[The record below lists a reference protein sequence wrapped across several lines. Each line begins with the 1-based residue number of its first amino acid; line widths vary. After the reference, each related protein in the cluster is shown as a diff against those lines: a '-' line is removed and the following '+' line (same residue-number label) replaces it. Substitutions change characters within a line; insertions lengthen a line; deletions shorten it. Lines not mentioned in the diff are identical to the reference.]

1 MCNIHI
7 VNIVISIKK
16 EGVTKRKKR
25 AWWKQK
31 SERIAQHRFGAFRTS
46 LASRRSSFVLEPDY
60 ADISKR
66 LRLMSQSHF
75 LSAETKS
82 PSF

>member
-1 MCNIHI
+1 M
-7 VNIVISIKK
+7 
-16 EGVTKRKKR
+16 TKRKKR

-60 ADISKR
+60 ADIYQR
-66 LRLMSQSHF
+66 GCDLCHQSHI
-75 LSAETKS
+75 LSAELKVLA
-82 PSF
+82 FN